1 MYPIKFRPKYHKKI
15 WGGNKLRRY
24 KNDIDEDNIGESW
37 ELSDRKEDN
46 SIVVNGRF
54 KGLSFSELLKKE
66 GVNLMGT
73 KCSLESMPLL
83 LKYIDANDNLSIQVH
98 PSNEYAK
105 EYEGD
110 LGKTEAWYIVEA
122 GPEAAIIAGINN
134 TDKQNFIKSIEDGSI
149 EEKLNKIPVKK
160 GDFIF
165 IESGLVHAICGD
177 VLLAEV
183 QQNSDLTYRIYDYGR
198 DRELHLQK
206 ALDVINFKLE
216 PKIIEGESEK
226 FDGYN
231 KISFIKCNEFIIDKI
246 EIDKSY
252 NAKSEIERFHV
263 YMCIS
268 GKGKVSYGNNEESIS
283 IGETF
288 MIPATLGPYSIE
300 GELELLKIYM
310 PIES

>member
-15 WGGNKLRRY
+15 WGGNKLSRY

-46 SIVVNGRF
+46 SIVVNGEF
-54 KGLSFSELLKKE
+54 KGMSFSELLKKE
-66 GVNLMGT
+66 GADLMGT

-83 LKYIDANDNLSIQVH
+83 LKYIDASDNLSIQVH

-105 EYEGD
+105 EFEGD
-110 LGKTEAWYIVEA
+110 VGKTEAWYIVEA

-216 PKIIEGESEK
+216 PKIIEGKSER

-246 EIDKSY
+246 EIDKNY
-252 NAKSEIERFHV
+252 NAESEIERFHV
-263 YMCIS
+263 YMCVS
-268 GKGKVSYGNNEESIS
+268 GKGKILYGNNEESIS
-283 IGETF
+283 MGETF
-288 MIPATLGPYSIE
+288 MIPATLGQYSIE